1 MNVPLIVGNWK
12 MYVDKEKCEAFFA
25 DPVWKEGGFSLPEGR
40 IAILPPAP
48 LLGWFF
54 AYKERI
60 PFLYGAQ
67 DCSLYLSGAYTGEI
81 SVSVLEQLGCRFVL
95 LGHSERRKYF
105 GETDDQIARKL
116 QLVLSTSMTPILC
129 IGENWEELSTR
140 KYPEILK
147 RQLISALEGLSDESI
162 KRVVI
167 AYEPVWAIGT
177 GRNATIEEVKDALDV
192 ILFQWKSLVE
202 GQEIPQILYGGSV
215 EPENASDYAVLQG
228 IQGVLVGGA
237 SAHPRKFF
245 SIIRAFFHQQ
255 GVPEA

>member
-12 MYVDKEKCEAFFA
+12 MYLDKEKCEAFLA
-25 DPVWKEGGFSLPEGR
+25 DPLWKEGNFSLSKGQ

-54 AYKERI
+54 AHRERI

-67 DCSLYLSGAYTGEI
+67 NCSLYLSGAYTGEI
-81 SVSVLEQLGCRFVL
+81 SVSLLEQLGCRFVL

-105 GETDDQIARKL
+105 GETDEQIARKL
-116 QLVLSTSMTPILC
+116 QLVLSTSLTPILC
-129 IGENWEELSTR
+129 IGENWEERNNR

-147 RQLISALEGLSDESI
+147 KQLVSALDGLPDQSR

-177 GRNATIEEVKDALDV
+177 GRNATVEEVWDAV
-192 ILFQWKSLVE
+192 ETILSLWKHLT
-202 GQEIPQILYGGSV
+202 GKQESPQILYGGSV
-215 EPENASDYAVLQG
+215 EPENAGDYAGIQG
-228 IQGVLVGGA
+228 IQGLLVGGA
-237 SAHPRKFF
+237 STQSRKFL
-245 SIIRAFFHQQ
+245 SIIQAFFHK
-255 GVPEA
+255 